1 MHAHIHR
8 VLSFKYHNRAPLL
21 SYAIA
26 RLNYKFTLRV
36 TIIITDLKIDTIYKM
51 TKATTTIQTR
61 ILMKNFFESE
71 LYIEK
76 LVSLAKKKTPSFELI
91 KSFVP
96 TTIPRTLDPCLL
108 LWCVIRC
115 VGAKMPPPPKAAG
128 LVRLALLTCTRSR
141 GEEVRRT
148 TWFRDKT
155 RGGEAVTA
163 SSLTRDR
170 DPS

>member
-1 MHAHIHR
+1 
-8 VLSFKYHNRAPLL
+8 
-21 SYAIA
+21 
-26 RLNYKFTLRV
+26 
-36 TIIITDLKIDTIYKM
+36 M

-61 ILMKNFFESE
+61 ILMKNFFYPNYISKN
-71 LYIEK
+71 LYLSQRKK
-76 LVSLAKKKTPSFELI
+76 LHPLI